1 MSLKIIIEFSEV
13 AYCMMLLTISCL
25 CFITVVFVFSVIF
38 YHRWS
43 SSPLHANQQNTCSL
57 AGLGSHCGRAL
68 APAPAPELSSTHSLA
83 PAPAPELSSTYPL
96 APAPALQLFNKQVV
110 YHLVFKS
117 FFAINYSI
125 RTRITTSDL
134 YNYINQI

>member
-1 MSLKIIIEFSEV
+1 MINFHWL
-13 AYCMMLLTISCL
+13 
-25 CFITVVFVFSVIF
+25 
-38 YHRWS
+38 W
-43 SSPLHANQQNTCSL
+43 
-57 AGLGSHCGRAL
+57 AGLGSHCRRAL

-117 FFAINYSI
+117 F
-125 RTRITTSDL
+125 L
-134 YNYINQI
+134 Q